1 MVKFNSFWICPRHP
15 QLPRCLV
22 NVFFF
27 ICNCK
32 FIFIKKKSIIF
43 PAFPASSWR
52 IILWLQLQHLIFHG
66 RIFSHLFLL
75 MNCFAIWQ
83 GLKFMYSKTVFL
95 IPLKVIWVFHSR
107 HLNGTEVNKR
117 RRNPD
122 TIISSSKLEVFSDVI
137 KDWFNTN
144 RYTVQL

>member
-1 MVKFNSFWICPRHP
+1 MWLNLIVFKFAPGILDAWWMSFF
-15 QLPRCLV
+15 LFATV
-22 NVFFF
+22 NYL
-27 ICNCK
+27 
-32 FIFIKKKSIIF
+32 KKKSIIC

-83 GLKFMYSKTVFL
+83 VLKFVYSKTVFL
-95 IPLKVIWVFHSR
+95 IPLKVISVFHSR
-107 HLNGTEVNKR
+107 HFNGTEVNKR

-144 RYTVQL
+144 SYTVQL